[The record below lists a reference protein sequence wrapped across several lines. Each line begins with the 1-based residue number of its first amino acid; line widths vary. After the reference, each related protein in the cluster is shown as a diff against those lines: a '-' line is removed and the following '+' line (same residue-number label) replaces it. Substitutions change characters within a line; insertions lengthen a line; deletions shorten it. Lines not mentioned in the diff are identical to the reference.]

1 MQKRHGQWTPSDVTC
16 GGGGSFVICDSV
28 ASNRFPMILMWEGG
42 LTVKNFS
49 VFHSK
54 FEFL

>member
-1 MQKRHGQWTPSDVTC
+1 M

-28 ASNRFPMILMWEGG
+28 ASNRFPMNLMWEGG

-49 VFHSK
+49 VFHIK